1 MTKRKGLMQGGK
13 ICVGITC
20 LSMLL
25 ASCQMMPS
33 ARPKPLSSYNNQV
46 QELLARMTLDEKIG
60 QMIQLDQ
67 EHLKDSR
74 DIETYFIG
82 SILSGGSSDPKAGNS
97 LKNWADM
104 YDGYQKHALNTRL
117 GIPILYGVDAVHG
130 HNNVLNAV
138 VFPHN
143 IGMGCTRNPK
153 LVQEMS
159 RITALEMRATGVQW
173 TFAPCVTVPRD
184 DRWGRTYEGF
194 SEDPAVAALLGE
206 AAIRGFQGKDL
217 SDPLAVAACA
227 KHYIADGGTTAQI
240 IEEEKKQDGEASNN
254 YGGEGDAGQ
263 RGYRVKLDQGN
274 TEIGEAGLRAIHLP
288 PYINAVN
295 AGVATIMPSYS
306 SWNGVKCSAS
316 KHLLT
321 EILKE
326 ELGFEG
332 FLISDYRAI
341 DQVHP
346 DYKTAIGISINAGMD
361 MGMIPS
367 KHREFFKN
375 LKELVQEGV
384 VPMSRIDDSVTRILR
399 VKCAMGLL
407 DKERSPLT
415 DRSLW
420 DSFGTDKN
428 RQAARQAVREST
440 VLLKNDNKT
449 LPLSK
454 KAQRIHVAG
463 DSAQNIGDQCGGWTI
478 DWQGKTGE
486 VTTGGTTILE
496 AIQNTVSAGTKV
508 TYSKNGTGAAGADV
522 VVVVVGEKPYAEGF
536 GDSADL
542 TLSQDEKAVVT
553 NAKKAGIPVVV
564 ILLSGRPLVI
574 PEIMDQSDA
583 FVAAWLPGTEGQGIA
598 DVIFG
603 DFKPK
608 GKLSFSWPRSPEQHP
623 INAGDETYDPL
634 FELGYGLSY

>member
-1 MTKRKGLMQGGK
+1 
-13 ICVGITC
+13 
-20 LSMLL
+20 
-25 ASCQMMPS
+25 
-33 ARPKPLSSYNNQV
+33 
-46 QELLARMTLDEKIG
+46 
-60 QMIQLDQ
+60 
-67 EHLKDSR
+67 
-74 DIETYFIG
+74 
-82 SILSGGSSDPKAGNS
+82 
-97 LKNWADM
+97 
-104 YDGYQKHALNTRL
+104 
-117 GIPILYGVDAVHG
+117 
-130 HNNVLNAV
+130 
-138 VFPHN
+138 
-143 IGMGCTRNPK
+143 
-153 LVQEMS
+153 
-159 RITALEMRATGVQW
+159 
-173 TFAPCVTVPRD
+173 
-184 DRWGRTYEGF
+184 
-194 SEDPAVAALLGE
+194 
-206 AAIRGFQGKDL
+206 
-217 SDPLAVAACA
+217 
-227 KHYIADGGTTAQI
+227 
-240 IEEEKKQDGEASNN
+240 
-254 YGGEGDAGQ
+254 
-263 RGYRVKLDQGN
+263 
-274 TEIGEAGLRAIHLP
+274 
-288 PYINAVN
+288 
-295 AGVATIMPSYS
+295 
-306 SWNGVKCSAS
+306 
-316 KHLLT
+316 
-321 EILKE
+321 
-326 ELGFEG
+326 
-332 FLISDYRAI
+332 
-341 DQVHP
+341 
-346 DYKTAIGISINAGMD
+346 
-361 MGMIPS
+361 
-367 KHREFFKN
+367 
-375 LKELVQEGV
+375 
-384 VPMSRIDDSVTRILR
+384 
-399 VKCAMGLL
+399 MGLL

>member
-1 MTKRKGLMQGGK
+1 MTRHRHSTPLGFVL
-13 ICVGITC
+13 VTAAC
-20 LSMLL
+20 LSIFLT
-25 ASCQMMPS
+25 ACRTTPS
-33 ARPKPLSSYNNQV
+33 ADVKPLSSFDDQV
-46 QELLARMTLDEKIG
+46 QDLLTEMTLEEKIG

-67 EHLKDSR
+67 EHLKDPQ
-74 DIETYFIG
+74 DIATYTIG
-82 SILSGGSSDPKAGNS
+82 SVLSGGSSDPKAGNS
-97 LKNWADM
+97 LQHWTDM
-104 YDGYQKHALNTRL
+104 YDSYQKQALSTRL

-143 IGMGCTRNPK
+143 IGMGCTRNPQ
-153 LVQEMS
+153 LVREMS

-194 SEDPAVAALLGE
+194 SEDPAIVAVLGE
-206 AAIRGFQGKDL
+206 AAVQGFQGQELANPL
-217 SDPLAVAACA
+217 SVAACA

-240 IEEEKKQDGEASNN
+240 LEEEAAKDGETSNN
-254 YGGEGDAGQ
+254 YGGEGDTGQ

-274 TEIGEAGLRAIHLP
+274 TEIDEAGLRAIHLP
-288 PYINAVN
+288 PYIDAVN

-306 SWNGVKCSAS
+306 SWNGLKCSAN
-316 KHLLT
+316 KYLMT
-321 EILKE
+321 DVLKE
-326 ELGFEG
+326 ELGFDG

-367 KHREFFKN
+367 KYKEFFQN
-375 LKELVQEGV
+375 LKELVTEGV
-384 VPMSRIDDSVTRILR
+384 VPMSRIDDAVTRILR
-399 VKCAMGLL
+399 VKCAMGML
-407 DKERSPLT
+407 DK
-415 DRSLW
+415 DRSQLADRDLW
-420 DSFGTDKN
+420 DSFGAGEN
-428 RQAARQAVREST
+428 RQVARQAVRESL
-440 VLLKNDNKT
+440 VLLKNFNSA

-454 KAQRIHVAG
+454 KSKRIHVAG
-463 DSAQNIGDQCGGWTI
+463 DSAHNIGNQCGGWTI

-496 AIQNTVSAGTKV
+496 AIQNAVSADTEV
-508 TYSKNGTGAAGADV
+508 TYSKDGTGATGADV

-542 TLSQDEKAVVT
+542 TLSTEEKAVVA
-553 NAKKAGIPVVV
+553 NAKKAGLPLVV
-564 ILLSGRPLVI
+564 ILFSGRPLVV
-574 PEIMDQSDA
+574 PDIMAQADA

-598 DVIFG
+598 DILFG
-603 DFKPK
+603 DFKPQ
-608 GKLSFSWPRSPEQHP
+608 GKLSFSWPKSGDQHP
-623 INAGDETYDPL
+623 LNAGDEDYAPL
-634 FELGYGLSY
+634 FELGFGLSY